1 MGLVLATGAGCHH
14 LRQRGLKGFL
24 PTSRLWIL
32 LSLSLAGAEKQTGT
46 LSWTNLLSRDRKV
59 KRDSLGSSAWISSA
73 SSDLFFV
80 LCDI

>member
-1 MGLVLATGAGCHH
+1 MGLVLAIGAGCHH
-14 LRQRGLKGFL
+14 LKRRGLKGFL
-24 PTSRLWIL
+24 PASQLWGL
-32 LSLSLAGAEKQTGT
+32 LSPSLAGVEKQTVT

-59 KRDSLGSSAWISSA
+59 KRDSLGSSAWISST

>member
-1 MGLVLATGAGCHH
+1 M
-14 LRQRGLKGFL
+14 KGFL
-24 PTSRLWIL
+24 PASQLWGL
-32 LSLSLAGAEKQTGT
+32 LSPTLAAVEKQTGT

-59 KRDSLGSSAWISSA
+59 KRDSLCLDFLT